1 MAIRDDKI
9 ENMEIIFDIAS
20 TDQHFEQ
27 ILQLQRENLFSAISA
42 ERQPQQG
49 FVFAEHN
56 LPLLK
61 RFAEE
66 LPQVIALSNDQ
77 VVGYN
82 LGMPVSM
89 RNEIASLVPMF
100 DEFDRCEYKGK
111 PLASYR
117 YMVGGQVC
125 VHKDF
130 RGHGLL
136 SKLYQETKN
145 RLPSGYQLCVTEV
158 AARNAAGINAH
169 QKMGFEVVSAY
180 HDGKELWKIVIWDL
194 RKT

>member
-1 MAIRDDKI
+1 
-9 ENMEIIFDIAS
+9 MEIIFDVAS

-27 ILQLQRENLFSAISA
+27 ILQLQKENLFSAISA
-42 ERQPQQG
+42 ERQAQQG

-56 LPLLK
+56 ITLLK
-61 RFAEE
+61 RFAVE
-66 LPQVIALSNDQ
+66 LPQVIALSNDK

-100 DEFDRCEYKGK
+100 EEFDRCEYKGK
-111 PLASYR
+111 PLASYK

-130 RGHGLL
+130 RGRGLL
-136 SKLYQETKN
+136 NKLYHETKN
-145 RLPSGYQLCVTEV
+145 KLPSGYELCVTEV
-158 AARNAAGINAH
+158 AARNPAGMKAH
-169 QKMGFEVVSAY
+169 QKMGFEVVSSY
-180 HDGKELWKIVIWDL
+180 DDGKELWNIVIWDL
-194 RKT
+194 RGIS

>member
-1 MAIRDDKI
+1 ML
-9 ENMEIIFDIAS
+9 ELIFDVAS

-27 ILQLQRENLFSAISA
+27 ILKLQKENLFSALSA
-42 ERQPQQG
+42 ERQAQQG

-56 LPLLK
+56 MALLK
-61 RFAEE
+61 RFATE

-136 SKLYQETKN
+136 SKLYHETKN
-145 RLPSGYQLCVTEV
+145 RLPAGYQLCVTEV
-158 AARNAAGINAH
+158 AARNTAGINAH
-169 QKMGFEVVSAY
+169 QKMGFEVVRTY
-180 HDGKELWKIVIWDL
+180 YDGKELWKIVVWDL
-194 RKT
+194 RGT

>member
-1 MAIRDDKI
+1 
-9 ENMEIIFDIAS
+9 MEIILDVAS

-27 ILQLQRENLFSAISA
+27 ILQLQRENLFSAIGA
-42 ERQPQQG
+42 ERQAQQG
-49 FVFAEHN
+49 FVFAEHDIA
-56 LPLLK
+56 LLK
-61 RFAEE
+61 RFAAE
-66 LPQVIALSNDQ
+66 LPQAIALSNDK

-100 DEFDRCEYKGK
+100 EEFDRCEYKGK
-111 PLASYR
+111 PLAAYQ

-136 SKLYQETKN
+136 RKLYHETKN

-158 AARNAAGINAH
+158 AARNNAGINAH
-169 QKMGFEVVSAY
+169 QKMGFEVVSTY
-180 HDGKELWKIVIWDL
+180 YDGKELWKIVVWDL
-194 RKT
+194 R